1 MPQVGKT
8 KNTGAEGMKEMN
20 EWMEEGGNAEERIP
34 GSHPEGPMHDFV
46 DG

>member
-1 MPQVGKT
+1 MGKT
-8 KNTGAEGMKEMN
+8 ENTGAEGMKEMN